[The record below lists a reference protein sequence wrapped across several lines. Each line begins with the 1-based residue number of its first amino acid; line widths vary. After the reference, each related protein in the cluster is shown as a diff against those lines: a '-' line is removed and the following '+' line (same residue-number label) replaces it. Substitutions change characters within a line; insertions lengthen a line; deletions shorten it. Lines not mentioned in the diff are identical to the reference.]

1 MELSELARLLK
12 SIDGFADKVV
22 YRAWQEGKAPPLP
35 FICYL
40 ETGSDNI
47 AADNIAYAKIKRVDI
62 ELYTDFKSPDT
73 EALIE
78 TALDSAGMYW
88 DSLETY
94 IDDEKMYQKIYEIE
108 V

>member
-1 MELSELARLLK
+1 MTLPELATLLK
-12 SIDGFADKVV
+12 SINGFAEKVV
-22 YRAWQEGKAPPLP
+22 YRAWQDGKAPPLP

-40 ETGSDNI
+40 ETATDNF
-47 AADNIAYAKIKRVDI
+47 AADGIAYAKIKRVDI
-62 ELYTDFKSPDT
+62 ELYTDMKSPAT

-78 TALDSAGMYW
+78 NALDNAGIYW
-88 DSLETY
+88 DSVETY

>member
-1 MELSELARLLK
+1 VELSELATLLK
-12 SIDGFADKVV
+12 SIDGFTDKVV
-22 YRAWQEGKAPPLP
+22 YRAWQEGKAPQLP

-40 ETGSDNI
+40 ETGSDNF
-47 AADNIAYAKIKRVDI
+47 AADGIAYAKIKRVDI
-62 ELYTDFKSPDT
+62 ELYTDFKSPET

-78 TALDSAGMYW
+78 NALDNAGIYW
-88 DSLETY
+88 DSLEAY